1 MSQRVNPDLKQ
12 ELLKYGV
19 KDWNEC
25 FHCGNCTATCPLTD
39 DTSLF
44 PRRTIRQAQMGISD
58 SLEAN
63 VDPWMCY
70 YCGDCSKTCPRD
82 ANPGELMMSLR
93 RYLTS
98 KYDWTGLAR
107 QFYTKHWFEFVAI
120 LVLAVAVGLLFS
132 VFNPNGLVYELN
144 GQGGVQINKM
154 FPIKYVHLGDL
165 IMAAGI
171 GLLLITN
178 IFNMWYK
185 TILKPK
191 VKVPF
196 VAYITGVFS
205 LGFHFGTQAKFSKC
219 DGKGKRYWG
228 SHWLLMTGYTIMFIL
243 VVALLPKFQTEK
255 IFDWYHPQ
263 RLLGYYATFG
273 LLFGLIVMFI
283 GRIHKTSEKFK
294 FSHLSD
300 WLFIIMLFLTTVT
313 GILVHIFRINGMV
326 DATYWSYV
334 IHLAIL
340 VPMICIEVPFS
351 KWSHLAYRPF
361 AIYFAHLKK
370 AAKAKE
376 CKTNAAVAVA

>member
-1 MSQRVNPDLKQ
+1 MSQRVNPKLKQ
-12 ELLKYGV
+12 DLLKFGV

-25 FHCGNCTATCPLTD
+25 FHCGNCTAICPLTD
-39 DTSLF
+39 DGSLF
-44 PRRTIRQAQMGISD
+44 PRRAIRQAQMGIKQ

-70 YCGDCSKTCPRD
+70 YCGDCTDSCPRD

-98 KYDWTGLAR
+98 KYDWTGLSR
-107 QFYTKHWFEFVAI
+107 LFYVKHWFEIVAVLVVAI
-120 LVLAVAVGLLFS
+120 VVGLLFS
-132 VFNPNGLVYELN
+132 VFNPNGIVYELN
-144 GQGGVQINKM
+144 AQGGVKINEM

-171 GLLLITN
+171 GFMLITN

-196 VAYITGVFS
+196 SAYITGVFS
-205 LGFHFGTQAKFSKC
+205 MGFHFGTQAKFSKC
-219 DGKGKRYWG
+219 DSKGKRYWG
-228 SHWLLMTGYTIMFIL
+228 SHWLLMTGYTVMFIM
-243 VVALLPKFQTEK
+243 VVAFLPFFQTEQ
-255 IFDWYHPQ
+255 IYEWYEPQ
-263 RLLGYYATFG
+263 RILGYYATFG
-273 LLFGLIVMFI
+273 LLFGLIAMFI
-283 GRIHKTSEKFK
+283 GRIRRSSEKFK

-300 WLFIIMLFLTTVT
+300 WLFIIMLLLTTIT
-313 GILVHIFRINGMV
+313 GIMVHFFRISGMV

-370 AAKAKE
+370 AAKTKE
-376 CKTNAAVAVA
+376 CKTNAAIAVA